1 MEKHY
6 RHLLIS
12 AALACGGFGL
22 LLLSGR
28 FDIYADVL
36 MLVFF
41 AGAVGAVVNNYFR
54 VSRLVENDQA
64 LEAATH
70 SRMVMI
76 QMYVSLVIGGT
87 LALAAYGLFAGGLLQ
102 GSLFPV
108 FKKLDVEYVGV
119 TKFLLELG
127 PSTHRDA
134 ALALFWGF
142 VAGYSERFV
151 PNVIDSLV
159 KKDAPETRV

>member
-1 MEKHY
+1 
-6 RHLLIS
+6 
-12 AALACGGFGL
+12 
-22 LLLSGR
+22 
-28 FDIYADVL
+28 
-36 MLVFF
+36 
-41 AGAVGAVVNNYFR
+41 
-54 VSRLVENDQA
+54 
-64 LEAATH
+64 
-70 SRMVMI
+70 MI